1 MSINP
6 IRVTSNAW
14 NKMKQI
20 LSISKNKLGFIFS
33 ASSGGCNGF
42 NFDLHLIDQKTFN
55 KINKNKLK
63 PTIIKYDNTNLYI
76 DPLSELYLIG
86 TTIDYIKED
95 YSNGQFENKFIFNV
109 NRDLATSCG
118 CGVSFTPK

>member
-1 MSINP
+1 MSTNI

-14 NKMKQI
+14 TKMKTI
-20 LSISKNKLGFIFS
+20 LNISNNKLGFIFS

-42 NFDLHLIDQKTFN
+42 NFDLNIIDKKTFN
-55 KINKNKLK
+55 KINQNKLK
-63 PTIIKYDNTNLYI
+63 PTIIEHDNIKLYI
-76 DPLSELYLIG
+76 DPLSELYLLG

-95 YSNGQFENKFIFNV
+95 YSKGQFENKFIFNV